1 MLVVIQWSETEQQ
14 WQLWEKSALWVK
26 GEKKPTARHDA
37 REPACALLS
46 PIIVSAKQKYE
57 LRKKKDE
64 DMANS
69 SPYLHFFFLPAT
81 PSILQSVVQSDH
93 APYSVSKNQ
102 LGYTHIGTP
111 FIFKVNNIC
120 TPTNEASFFFLFL
133 FSVDYN
139 HLFQEQSSFLTSY
152 SEDASDYKMQGGVKT
167 AKKEDREGNV
177 TTRDA

>member
-1 MLVVIQWSETEQQ
+1 
-14 WQLWEKSALWVK
+14 
-26 GEKKPTARHDA
+26 
-37 REPACALLS
+37 
-46 PIIVSAKQKYE
+46 
-57 LRKKKDE
+57 
-64 DMANS
+64 MANS
-69 SPYLHFFFLPAT
+69 SPVLHFFFLPAT
-81 PSILQSVVQSDH
+81 PSILQSLVQSDH

-152 SEDASDYKMQGGVKT
+152 SEDASDYKMQRGVKT

-177 TTRDA
+177 MTRDA